1 MSIYTVNGQPVKY
14 DNKWLA
20 NGGGTPSSELPPYD
34 SSDAGKA
41 LVVNNEG
48 DNVEWKT
55 VSGSGV
61 VDQHYDSTSSN
72 AQSGTAVAEAVDTK
86 QDTISDLSDIR
97 SGAALGET
105 AVQPSDLATVATT
118 GDYADLINKPTIPAA
133 VTVDQHYSASSTN
146 PQSGTAVAE
155 ALQTVSDE
163 LPSITGNANKVLK
176 VNAGET
182 GVEWAT
188 ESAGATYTPGNGINI
203 SNTNVISA
211 DTSVLATQYDLAGKQ
226 DTLVAGTNITIV
238 GNVISATGGGG
249 GSGIP
254 GYDDRQFKESTYD
267 YPNNESIVFTSDR
280 IGVQVNA
287 PTSLYG
293 TGSST
298 APSIDDITI
307 RDKMCLSDGSTG
319 IWFRLASP
327 AYVTNF
333 YGQPSY
339 SYGRALTCSQAMGA
353 AGLRPILYRVG
364 NPTVYYTFPN
374 TVVPTCDGA
383 ATNPNGY
390 LTGFVGVVMNADT
403 HTENAT
409 WKTVDMG
416 QNYPTYSYW
425 EILVHLTQSDMM
437 DSSGNP
443 SSVNLTDL
451 MRGPY
456 IYALGFYQPGT
467 TGTYPNG
474 CDGAAW
480 VSDFADYASTYQIQ
494 PGLLQNKYAYLP
506 KLSGRAGQTIST
518 KRDSSELQWV
528 DLPQVDEQYSA
539 WSLNAQSGFAVAE
552 AISGVRQVP
561 ASTSSDE
568 DKVLTVNAQGTAV
581 WATPSGGGG
590 SITVDQVYDATSA
603 NAQSGVAVAVA
614 ISTKQDTISDIATI
628 RSGASAGATAVQPSA
643 LATVATSGSYTDLI
657 DKPSIPAAVTVD
669 QVYDSTS
676 ANPQSGVAVAG
687 AVSGK
692 QDALSTAQLNAANS
706 GITANKVS
714 GYDAH
719 VADTDI
725 HVTTSDKSTW
735 NAKQDAIA
743 DLSTIRSGAEAGAT
757 AIQPSDL
764 ATVAT
769 TGAYSDLSGTP
780 DLSGYVESSD
790 LSTVATTGDYDDLLN
805 KPTIPAAVTVDQVYD
820 SASANPQSGVAV
832 ASAVSAKQDALTAI
846 TDVQVVASLPANP
859 VATVLYLIPSA

>member
-1 MSIYTVNGQPVKY
+1 MSIYTVNGNPIKY

-20 NGGGTPSSELPPYD
+20 NGGTPSSELPPYD

-48 DNVEWKT
+48 DNVEWQ
-55 VSGSGV
+55 VVGSSGT
-61 VDQHYDSTSSN
+61 VDQHYDGTSTN
-72 AQSGTAVAEAVDTK
+72 AQSGTAVAEAISTK

-118 GDYADLINKPTIPAA
+118 GDYNDLINPPTIPAA

-163 LPSITGNANKVLK
+163 LPSITGNAGKVLK
-176 VNAGET
+176 VNSGAT

-211 DTSVLATQYDLAGKQ
+211 DTTVLATQYDLAGKQ

-267 YPNNESIVFTSDR
+267 YPPNESVTYTSDNM
-280 IGVQVNA
+280 GVICNKRA
-287 PTSLYG
+287 LYG

-319 IWFRLASP
+319 VWFRLASP
-327 AYVTNF
+327 AYVTGF
-333 YGQPSY
+333 DGQPSN

-353 AGLRPILYRVG
+353 AGLRPILYKVAD
-364 NPTVYYTFPN
+364 PTVYYTFPN
-374 TVVPTCDGA
+374 TVVQSCDGA
-383 ATNPNGY
+383 ATNPQGY
-390 LTGFVGVVMNADT
+390 QTGFVGVVMNADT
-403 HTENAT
+403 HTENST
-409 WKTVDMG
+409 WKTIDMG

-425 EILVHLTQSDMM
+425 EILVHLTQSDMK

-443 SSVNLTDL
+443 SSVNLTDI
-451 MRGPY
+451 MQGTGIY
-456 IYALGFYQPGT
+456 GVYNYALGFYQPGT

-474 CDGAAW
+474 CDGARW
-480 VSDFADYASTYQIQ
+480 VDSFRPYASTYQIQ

-506 KLSGRAGQTIST
+506 KLNGRANQTIKT
-518 KRDSSELQWV
+518 KSNSSELEWA
-528 DLPQVDEQYSA
+528 DLPQVDDQYSA

-561 ASTSSDE
+561 ASTSTDAT
-568 DKVLTVNAQGTAV
+568 KVLTVNAQGTAE

-590 SITVDQVYDATSA
+590 SITVDQVYDGTSS
-603 NAQSGVAVAVA
+603 NAQSG
-614 ISTKQDTISDIATI
+614 T
-628 RSGASAGATAVQPSA
+628 
-643 LATVATSGSYTDLI
+643 
-657 DKPSIPAAVTVD
+657 
-669 QVYDSTS
+669 
-676 ANPQSGVAVAG
+676 AVAG

-692 QDALSTAQLNAANS
+692 QDALSSAQLNAANS
-706 GITANKVS
+706 GITSGKVS
-714 GYDAH
+714 GYDTH

-743 DLSTIRSGAEAGAT
+743 DLNTIRSGAEAGAT

-769 TGAYSDLSGTP
+769 SGSYSDLLNPPDLSGYVDSSDLATVATTGAYSDLSGTP
-780 DLSGYVESSD
+780 
-790 LSTVATTGDYDDLLN
+790 
-805 KPTIPAAVTVDQVYD
+805 TVDQVYD
-820 SASANPQSGVAV
+820 SSSANAQSGVAV
-832 ASAVSAKQDALTAI
+832 ASAVSGKQNALSTAQLNAANSGITSAKVTSYDTHVADTTIHVTSADKTAWSAKQDALTDI
-846 TDVQVVASLPANP
+846 TDVQVVASLPASP
-859 VATVLYLIPSA
+859 VATVLYLIPES